1 MRESRLSATFPFC
14 LMRRFDMRSL
24 IIPALA
30 GAVALAGCTNNPY
43 TGERQVSKAA
53 WGAGL
58 GAAAGAAIGYS
69 KGGADRKENALK
81 GAAIG
86 GVTGGGIGA
95 YMDYQE
101 KKLRDRLAGVGVGVQ
116 KDKET
121 GAITLIMPGNITFPT
136 GQNSVRA
143 DFYPVLDAVADVL
156 KEYNKTSISIS
167 GHTDNVG
174 RDDYNMNLSQERA
187 SSVAQYL
194 VSRGVAG
201 GRISATGYGKSQP
214 IADNSTESGRSQ
226 NRRVE
231 IQINP
236 PQSL

>member
-1 MRESRLSATFPFC
+1 
-14 LMRRFDMRSL
+14 MRSL
-24 IIPALA
+24 IIPVVA
-30 GAVALAGCTNNPY
+30 GVVALAGCTTNPY
-43 TGERQVSKAA
+43 TGERQASKAA

-58 GAAAGAAIGYS
+58 GAAAGAAVGYS
-69 KGGADRKENALK
+69 KGGSDRKQNALK

-86 GVTGGGIGA
+86 GVAGGGVGA

-101 KKLRDRLAGVGVGVQ
+101 KKLRDRLAGVGVGIQ
-116 KDKET
+116 KDKAT

-136 GQNSVRA
+136 AQSSIKA
-143 DFYPVLDAVADVL
+143 DFYPVLDAVGDVL

-174 RDDYNMNLSQERA
+174 RDDYNMQLSQDRA

-194 VSRGVAG
+194 ISRGVAG
-201 GRISATGYGKSQP
+201 GRIQATGYGKSQP
-214 IADNSTESGRSQ
+214 IADNSTEAGRSQ

-231 IQINP
+231 IRINP
-236 PQSL
+236 PASV

>member
-1 MRESRLSATFPFC
+1 MHIRIASALVAALALSA
-14 LMRRFDMRSL
+14 
-24 IIPALA
+24 
-30 GAVALAGCTNNPY
+30 CTTNPY
-43 TGERQVSKAA
+43 TGERQVSKTAI
-53 WGAGL
+53 GAGI

-69 KGGADRKENALK
+69 TGDNKQERKEAALK

-101 KKLRDRLAGVGVGVQ
+101 KKLRERLAGVGVGVQ
-116 KDKET
+116 RDKQT
-121 GAITLIMPGNITFPT
+121 GVITLIMPGNITFAT
-136 GQNSVRA
+136 AQSSVRA
-143 DFYPVLDAVADVL
+143 DFYPVLDGVADVF
-156 KEYNKTSISIS
+156 KEYNKTTITVS

-174 RDDYNMNLSQERA
+174 RDDYNMKLSQDRA

-201 GRISATGYGKSQP
+201 SRIQAVGYGKSMP
-214 IADNSTESGRSQ
+214 IADNSTENGRAQ

-231 IQINP
+231 IRIDP
-236 PQSL
+236 PPSM

>member
-1 MRESRLSATFPFC
+1 
-14 LMRRFDMRSL
+14 MRSL
-24 IIPALA
+24 IIPVVA
-30 GAVALAGCTNNPY
+30 GVVALAGCTTNPY
-43 TGERQVSKAA
+43 TGERQASKAA

-58 GAAAGAAIGYS
+58 GAAAGAAVGYS
-69 KGGADRKENALK
+69 KGGSDRKQNALK

-86 GVTGGGIGA
+86 GVAGGGVGA

-101 KKLRDRLAGVGVGVQ
+101 KKLRDRLAGVGVGIQ
-116 KDKET
+116 KDKAT

-136 GQNSVRA
+136 AQSSIKA
-143 DFYPVLDAVADVL
+143 DFYPVLDAVGDVL

-174 RDDYNMNLSQERA
+174 RDDYNMQLSQARA

-194 VSRGVAG
+194 ISRGVAG
-201 GRISATGYGKSQP
+201 GRIQATGYGKSQP
-214 IADNSTESGRSQ
+214 IADNSTEAGRSQ

-231 IQINP
+231 IRINP
-236 PQSL
+236 PASV

>member
-1 MRESRLSATFPFC
+1 
-14 LMRRFDMRSL
+14 MRSL

-30 GAVALAGCTNNPY
+30 GAVALAGCTTNPY

-53 WGAGL
+53 IGAGI

-69 KGGADRKENALK
+69 TGDNKKERRESAWK

-86 GVTGGGIGA
+86 GVTGGGVGA

-136 GQNSVRA
+136 NQSSIRS

-174 RDDYNMNLSQERA
+174 RDDYNMQLSQSRA
-187 SSVAQYL
+187 NSVAQYL
-194 VSRGVAG
+194 ISRGVAG
-201 GRISATGYGKSQP
+201 ARIGATGYGKSMP
-214 IADNSTESGRSQ
+214 VSDNSTEDGRSS

-231 IQINP
+231 IRINP
-236 PQSL
+236 PASV

>member
-1 MRESRLSATFPFC
+1 MRK
-14 LMRRFDMRSL
+14 L

-30 GAVALAGCTNNPY
+30 GAVALAGCTTNPY

-53 WGAGL
+53 MGAGI

-69 KGGADRKENALK
+69 TGDNKKERKEAALK

-101 KKLRDRLAGVGVGVQ
+101 KKLRDRLAGVGVGIQ
-116 KDKET
+116 KDPQT
-121 GAITLIMPGNITFPT
+121 GALTLIMPGNITFPT
-136 GQNSVRA
+136 AQSSVRA

-156 KEYNKTSISIS
+156 KEYNKTTISVS

-174 RDDYNMNLSQERA
+174 RDDYNLKLSQDRA
-187 SSVAQYL
+187 NAVAQYL

-201 GRISATGYGKSQP
+201 GRISAVGYGKANP
-214 IADNSTESGRSQ
+214 IADNSTETGRSQ

-231 IQINP
+231 VLINP
-236 PQSL
+236 PAQL

>member
-1 MRESRLSATFPFC
+1 
-14 LMRRFDMRSL
+14 L

-43 TGERQVSKAA
+43 TGERQTSKAA
-53 WGAGL
+53 WGAGIGAVT
-58 GAAAGAAIGYS
+58 GAAVGYS
-69 KGGADRKENALK
+69 KGGKDRKENALK

-86 GVTGGGIGA
+86 GVAGGGVGA

-101 KKLRDRLAGVGVGVQ
+101 KKLRDRLAGVGVGIQ
-116 KDKET
+116 KDKQT

-136 GQNSVRA
+136 AQSSIRA

-156 KEYNKTSISIS
+156 KEYNKTSISVS

-174 RDDYNMNLSQERA
+174 RDDYNMQLSQDRA

-194 VSRGVAG
+194 ISRGVAG
-201 GRISATGYGKSQP
+201 GRIQATGFGKSQP
-214 IADNSTESGRSQ
+214 VADNSTEGGRAQ

-231 IQINP
+231 ILINP
-236 PQSL
+236 PASV

>member
-1 MRESRLSATFPFC
+1 MRK
-14 LMRRFDMRSL
+14 L

-30 GAVALAGCTNNPY
+30 GAVALAGCTTNPY

-53 WGAGL
+53 MGAGI

-69 KGGADRKENALK
+69 TGDNKKERKESALK

-86 GVTGGGIGA
+86 GVTGGGVGA

-101 KKLRDRLAGVGVGVQ
+101 KKLRDRLAGVGVGIQ
-116 KDKET
+116 KDKAT
-121 GAITLIMPGNITFPT
+121 GAITLIMPGAITFPT
-136 GQNSVRA
+136 AQSAVRA

-156 KEYNKTSISIS
+156 KEYNKTSISVS

-174 RDDYNMNLSQERA
+174 RDDYNMQLSQDRA
-187 SSVAQYL
+187 SSVGQYL
-194 VSRGVAG
+194 TSRGVAS
-201 GRISATGYGKSQP
+201 GRISATGYGKSMP
-214 IADNSTESGRSQ
+214 VADNSTEAGRSQ

-231 IQINP
+231 IRINP
-236 PQSL
+236 PASV